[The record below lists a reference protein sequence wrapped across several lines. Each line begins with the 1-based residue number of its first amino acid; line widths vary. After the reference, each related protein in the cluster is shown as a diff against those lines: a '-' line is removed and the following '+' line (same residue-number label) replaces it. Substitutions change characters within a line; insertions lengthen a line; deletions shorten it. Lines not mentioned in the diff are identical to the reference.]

1 MAVTESSLLS
11 DHASYSRFYLPRL
24 REWSRDRCGADSVAG
39 GFEDDRITSLVLDG
53 KNATDVDCA
62 ALADAIRVNG
72 SLTYLSTAGN
82 PAVTARGITAIA
94 DAVASHPRMAVWR
107 IVGESDTTGP
117 DSDVA
122 PADLDDPHAAGRLQ
136 VDANCAAWFPE
147 QLQGTTEPVAETELR
162 AFDLPAMLEAYEAI
176 AQAALKCA
184 TLRRLFLPPA
194 PSLRVLCAITGSEV
208 TLSDEDSFFGTP
220 DEKDAKRELLR
231 QLRTIAGA
239 VETATA
245 AVKLNMT
252 TGGAGNWKRCFV
264 AAVSNSTVLADASH
278 DLSKGGSTTAVGLT
292 SAPALRFATKLVS
305 AALVRAQ
312 TIRRVDISGFG
323 SWMGDSGA
331 EVVAATLFSAEAN
344 QVEGSALTELNLS
357 ENDITGRGA
366 LALFNA
372 LASGGGNRTLIELDL
387 TANRVT
393 DNAAQRLLELVRKCA
408 FALAYVGIDR
418 NCVTPNIVAA
428 VMQNLALNSQ
438 PPRFR
443 QVLQELEADNVATTR
458 AVFNQQASSV
468 RLNDISC
475 RLMMH
480 ALRPNTRIVHI
491 DVSANDIG
499 DEGAMHLAEIV
510 AGNRTLRKLIAQSN
524 RITDD
529 GAALLLAAIPR
540 NPAIETVDVSDQRPP
555 ISDAMLDRLR
565 WLSSLNTHPVE
576 IKTKGLLILQ
586 NDPSL
591 TSIRIAGYDG
601 QRRLTETSV
610 AVLCEMLSVNH
621 VVNSLTIANH
631 PPSEKIDVASTLPSI
646 ASLVAH
652 KLTHLDLSNNALND
666 GNALEVVSQMLADP
680 KSGAASLKTL
690 VLANNDFSANAAA
703 AFAET
708 LRTRNDSLTTLDL
721 SGNRHVSDVEQ
732 HNIDFAAQLNLYGK
746 EFKTLVLN
754 VDSNVS
760 SVHEVNL
767 KQVEKSVAWGAS
779 YHFVRRYDDRAACLL
794 AEALMRNGHVTS
806 VDFSGNEIR
815 DEGASALAEM
825 LKVNVSVTAL
835 HLAANDISDE
845 GLAALQRGLLE
856 AHNLRV
862 LSFEGNRRAKDPAI
876 RKSIQ
881 LSLAQNAQSNKDEH
895 MPKTAAIYSS
905 ALSGK
910 RAKLQRAAADDRI
923 VDDAIFEDA
932 MADFHAAE
940 RRKAAK
946 QREAAEDERRKQET
960 ALREQH
966 AQQLGPGVASAE
978 EQQQQESSDQPAA
991 ESA

>member
-1 MAVTESSLLS
+1 MAVVAPDQVPDPVAEAVDTIMRGPPNPE
-11 DHASYSRFYLPRL
+11 DAEEVPADASPRRQRGDITIDLTGGRHRF
-24 REWSRDRCGADSVAG
+24 C
-39 GFEDDRITSLVLDG
+39 DDDDAQR
-53 KNATDVDCA
+53 
-62 ALADAIRVNG
+62 LADAWTNAEQDPTHVT
-72 SLTYLSTAGN
+72 SLDLSLNKISDDGA
-82 PAVTARGITAIA
+82 ALLIDAIA
-94 DAVASHPRMAVWR
+94 ARPCRLAN
-107 IVGESDTTGP
+107 I
-117 DSDVA
+117 
-122 PADLDDPHAAGRLQ
+122 DLDG
-136 VDANCAAWFPE
+136 NC
-147 QLQGTTEPVAETELR
+147 LT
-162 AFDLPAMLEAYEAI
+162 D
-176 AQAALKCA
+176 A
-184 TLRRLFLPPA
+184 TLRNLAEKLLNGDKS
-194 PSLRVLCAITGSEV
+194 SLRR
-208 TLSDEDSFFGTP
+208 F
-220 DEKDAKRELLR
+220 
-231 QLRTIAGA
+231 
-239 VETATA
+239 
-245 AVKLNMT
+245 
-252 TGGAGNWKRCFV
+252 
-264 AAVSNSTVLADASH
+264 
-278 DLSKGGSTTAVGLT
+278 DLS
-292 SAPALRFATKLVS
+292 
-305 AALVRAQ
+305 
-312 TIRRVDISGFG
+312 
-323 SWMGDSGA
+323 
-331 EVVAATLFSAEAN
+331 
-344 QVEGSALTELNLS
+344 
-357 ENDITGRGA
+357 
-366 LALFNA
+366 
-372 LASGGGNRTLIELDL
+372 
-387 TANRVT
+387 
-393 DNAAQRLLELVRKCA
+393 
-408 FALAYVGIDR
+408 
-418 NCVTPNIVAA
+418 
-428 VMQNLALNSQ
+428 
-438 PPRFR
+438 
-443 QVLQELEADNVATTR
+443 
-458 AVFNQQASSV
+458 
-468 RLNDISC
+468 
-475 RLMMH
+475 
-480 ALRPNTRIVHI
+480 
-491 DVSANDIG
+491 
-499 DEGAMHLAEIV
+499 
-510 AGNRTLRKLIAQSN
+510 SN